1 MENSRI
7 GAVIVALPLLILVL
21 ALVFA
26 LYNVGFDLDAATLP
40 ENPTG
45 PLNETLTSLMQADP
59 SLVTASGVKSDLATG
74 TVTLK
79 ASVENPT
86 TYPLTV
92 MALEYRI
99 PGEEG
104 VGLTASLVE
113 PVIVSPG
120 ERAAVELT
128 GPATPDTVIALK
140 SGSAEG
146 ILSFKI
152 EIMGIRI
159 STEMP
164 RTWEVGA

>member
-7 GAVIVALPLLILVL
+7 GAVIMALPLLILVL
-21 ALVFA
+21 ALVVA

-40 ENPTG
+40 ENPVE
-45 PLNETLTSLMQADP
+45 PLNETITSLLQADRP
-59 SLVTASGVKSDLATG
+59 LVTASGVENDLTTG
-74 TVTLK
+74 IVTLK

-86 TYPLTV
+86 AYPLTV
-92 MALEYRI
+92 QALEYRI

-104 VGLTASLVE
+104 GLTATLAA
-113 PVIVSPG
+113 PVTVPPG

-146 ILSFKI
+146 ILSFNI
-152 EIMGIRI
+152 EIMGICI

-164 RTWEVGA
+164 RTWEAGA